1 MTVLHPPPLPIV
13 GLGLSSLTLGTVGL
27 VLFFLPILGLPI
39 SAIGLAIGLAG
50 VGNAL
55 LGGSVRLRM
64 AYGGTWLSL
73 LAVGVNAAILIAPNQ
88 PFPAPVP
95 ELVPHMQLRERFV
108 APPAPLSQR
117 ESSALP
123 LAALPLAALPLAALS
138 PATLRPAATTMLLL
152 PLS

>member
-27 VLFFLPILGLPI
+27 VLFFMPILGLPI
-39 SAIGLAIGLAG
+39 SALGLAIGLAG
-50 VGNAL
+50 VANAL
-55 LGGSVRLRM
+55 FGGPVGLRM

-73 LAVGVNAAILIAPNQ
+73 LAVGVNTAIMVAPNQ

-108 APPAPLSQR
+108 PPPAPLSYR
-117 ESSALP
+117 RSTRPPLVATSSAAITMCSLP
-123 LAALPLAALPLAALS
+123 
-138 PATLRPAATTMLLL
+138 
-152 PLS
+152 